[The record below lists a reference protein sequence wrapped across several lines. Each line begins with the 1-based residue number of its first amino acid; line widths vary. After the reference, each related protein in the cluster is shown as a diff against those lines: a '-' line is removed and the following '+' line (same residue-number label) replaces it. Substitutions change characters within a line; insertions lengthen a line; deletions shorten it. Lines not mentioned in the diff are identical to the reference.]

1 MSHQIL
7 NLEVEMR
14 TTTTEMIHYLNSRA
28 VQRRRQEII
37 DMLFQ
42 RHPGAIV
49 LATGGIAVVLGWVG
63 NIIIH

>member
-1 MSHQIL
+1 
-7 NLEVEMR
+7 MR

-28 VQRRRQEII
+28 AQRRRQEII